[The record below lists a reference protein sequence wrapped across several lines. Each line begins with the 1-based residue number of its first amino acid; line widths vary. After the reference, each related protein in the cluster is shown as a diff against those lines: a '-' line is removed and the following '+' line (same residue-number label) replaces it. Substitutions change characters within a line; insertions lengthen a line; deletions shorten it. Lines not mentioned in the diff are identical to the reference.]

1 MGGSSVPP
9 VKFRFHRSKGR
20 NHFFVQKWNK
30 FFLTE
35 KALERMAEGEGMGEG
50 GAGAGGMQ
58 AAAAVVQNV
67 PDTDTDALH
76 AGGVSGVGGAPVGL
90 AFAFSAEQVQKANVA
105 TKAGLADQT
114 TDLNEELLKSQRTVV
129 HKFIEVYATTL
140 ATNLAAFVQVICCV
154 HAWLQTLQIVCVC
167 VQRCMPCG
175 ERALDYM
182 LHELCIVM
190 CVYVEI
196 AMV

>member
-1 MGGSSVPP
+1 MPP
-9 VKFRFHRSKGR
+9 GKFRFHRSKGR

-50 GAGAGGMQ
+50 GAGAAGMQ

-67 PDTDTDALH
+67 PHTDTDALH
-76 AGGVSGVGGAPVGL
+76 AGGIGGVGGAPVGV
-90 AFAFSAEQVQKANVA
+90 AFAFSAEQVKEANVA
-105 TKAGLADQT
+105 TEAALATQADKLQ
-114 TDLNEELLKSQRTVV
+114 DELFGKQIKLLNEYMPM
-129 HKFIEVYATTL
+129 FATTL

-167 VQRCMPCG
+167 VACMH
-175 ERALDYM
+175 ALCRKGIRLY
-182 LHELCIVM
+182 
-190 CVYVEI
+190 
-196 AMV
+196 AA